1 MRTLNVAE
9 RKIVAG
15 GAGPAPIPFKQK
27 DTTTKDTTTYE
38 SKNGN
43 ITVDIT
49 CPPAL
54 SFGFN
59 LGLATT
65 GKVVDLQTGATFSYP
80 SQCTIT
86 TSDADKH
93 TVAICRPGE
102 KCEVINLD
110 TNKRSEMP
118 AEDGDSGLAQLAAVE
133 GVDIASLENGGASD
147 GLGTNGGFGDGGGG
161 GGSGHPEGGDRNL
174 QEDEADTGVA

>member
-1 MRTLNVAE
+1 MRTINIAE

-15 GAGPAPIPFKQK
+15 GAGPAPVPFKQTNA
-27 DTTTKDTTTYE
+27 TTFE
-38 SKNGN
+38 SRNGN
-43 ITVDIT
+43 IVVDIT

-65 GKVVDLQTGATFSYP
+65 GKVVDLQTGLTFSYP

-86 TSDADKH
+86 TSDAAKH

-102 KCEVINLD
+102 KCEVINTD
-110 TNKRSEMP
+110 TNKRSEVP
-118 AEDGDSGLAQLAAVE
+118 AEDGDSGLAQLAAAE
-133 GVDIASLENGGASD
+133 GEDIASLENGGASD
-147 GLGTNGGFGDGGGG
+147 GLGANGGFDGGGG
-161 GGSGHPEGGDRNL
+161 GGGHGREDGDDGL
-174 QEDEADTGVA
+174 PQEEADTGMA